1 MKQSERLPGQ
11 LLPPP
16 TEPMRVA
23 RVVARA
29 YPRPLCWWR
38 GAYYEHLGT
47 HWSEVRDD
55 SIRKWIYRV
64 TEAALYA
71 GKDAKGEETQRPWA
85 PNRSKVGDVH
95 EAMSRGAIQY
105 EGEEAAVMA
114 TASGVLVPETREE
127 LPHDPERFNLS
138 ALPFAY
144 DPDAPCPNWQAFL
157 DSSLPGDREAHE
169 FLAEWF
175 GYVLSGRTDRH
186 KIAVLIGPPRCG
198 KGILSRTLKAMVGA
212 DGWAAPTLARLGGN
226 FGMESLIGKSLAV
239 MGDVRWTSKHV
250 IEAVPVMLGIS
261 GEDGFSV
268 PRKNREDWI
277 GKLGTRLMLMSNDA
291 PAFND
296 ASGALAG
303 RMVYASFQRSFLGH
317 EDLELESRLM
327 QELPGI
333 LNWALDGLDRLN
345 KRGYF
350 TQSSNSL
357 ELRAEVDRDSAP
369 IAAWVDD
376 RCVLDPTAEF
386 SLNALLDSYKTWL
399 AEEHLAFA
407 PSLNRMSRELRSAF
421 GDKGVTIERKS
432 NGAGGKHRVVTG
444 VRPIIGGTFADNS
457 LFDS

>member
-16 TEPMRVA
+16 TEPMRAA
-23 RVVARA
+23 RLIARA
-29 YPRPLCWWR
+29 YPKPLCWWR

-55 SIRKWIYRV
+55 TVRKWIYRV

-71 GKDAKGEETQRPWA
+71 GKDAKGEEVQRPWA

-95 EAMSRGAIQY
+95 DAMSRGAIQY
-105 EGEEAAVMA
+105 DGEAARVLA

-138 ALPFAY
+138 ALPFQY
-144 DPDAPCPNWQAFL
+144 DPAATCPSWLAFL
-157 DSSLPGDREAHE
+157 ESSLPGDVQAHE

-175 GYVLSGRTDRH
+175 GYVLSGRTDRQ
-186 KIAVLIGPPRCG
+186 KMAVLVGPTRCG
-198 KGILSRTLKAMVGA
+198 KGTISRVLKAMVGTA
-212 DGWAAPTLARLGGN
+212 GWAAPTLARLGGN

-261 GEDGFSV
+261 GEDGFSI
-268 PRKNREDWI
+268 PRKNRDDWI
-277 GKLGTRLMLMSNDA
+277 GQLDTRLMLMSNDT
-291 PAFND
+291 PTFND

-303 RMVYASFQRSFLGH
+303 RMVYVAFQHSFLGS
-317 EDLELESRLM
+317 EDLDLEGRLLG
-327 QELPGI
+327 ELPGI
-333 LNWALDGLDRLN
+333 LNWALDGLDRLTKN
-345 KRGYF
+345 GYF

-357 ELRAEVDRDSAP
+357 EMRAEVDRDSAP

-376 RCVLDPTAEF
+376 RCVLDPGAEF
-386 SLNALLDSYKTWL
+386 TLDALLTHYRDWL
-399 AEEHLAFA
+399 TAEHLAFA

-421 GDKGVTIERKS
+421 GDKGVTITRKS

-444 VRPIIGGTFADNS
+444 IRPIVGSTFADNS